1 MQSQSLTCVHFV
13 HGDNNALQVWMA
25 EGTMKAY
32 TKVCTGYTNMLTCKY
47 WFRYMNKIMQKCW

>member
-13 HGDNNALQVWMA
+13 HGDNNAMKVWMA

-32 TKVCTGYTNMLTCKY
+32 TKECTGYTSMLTCKY
-47 WFRYMNKIMQKCW
+47 WMLQE